1 MVDLPNYPEELVL
14 ERGYSGCIA
23 TGNRSWNSILL
34 IQERYTGEVMDGSI
48 IVILMEHVLRH
59 SLSMKSQLQVV
70 MNDLRLG
77 LL

>member
-1 MVDLPNYPEELVL
+1 
-14 ERGYSGCIA
+14 
-23 TGNRSWNSILL
+23 
-34 IQERYTGEVMDGSI
+34 MDGSI
-48 IVILMEHVLRH
+48 IVILMEHVLGH